1 MYLVN
6 SQEMKQCDK
15 NTIAYYGMPSMV
27 LMERAALSVFSEIT
41 KRFPQKESRILVLCG
56 VGNNGGDGFA
66 AARLLHLAGYPVE
79 VFCPGNKE

>member
-27 LMERAALSVFSEIT
+27 LMERAALSVFFRNHKAFSS
-41 KRFPQKESRILVLCG
+41 KRKPHIGALRRGQ
-56 VGNNGGDGFA
+56 
-66 AARLLHLAGYPVE
+66 
-79 VFCPGNKE
+79 